1 MFKKQLFN
9 TLSLKKYYIQSN
21 SYYYKIKMKMK
32 NIKTRNDFAKFIG
45 VKLQTLTHLL

>member
-1 MFKKQLFN
+1 MFKQQLFN

-21 SYYYKIKMKMK
+21 SYYYKIKMK

-45 VKLQTLTHLL
+45 VKLQTLTYLL